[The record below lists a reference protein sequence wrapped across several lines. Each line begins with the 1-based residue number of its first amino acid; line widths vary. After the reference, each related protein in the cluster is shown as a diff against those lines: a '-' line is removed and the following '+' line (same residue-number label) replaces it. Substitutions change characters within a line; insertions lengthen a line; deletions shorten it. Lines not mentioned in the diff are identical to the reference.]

1 MSNRLKEWRRQYN
14 DIPIP
19 TELDDII
26 ESALT
31 GHTQQK
37 HMKKRW
43 IWPTSIVAAASIFTA
58 TVNFSPQAAKAMSEV
73 PILKQ
78 IIEVITI
85 DKIHEEQESKSI
97 DVEIPEISGLENH
110 QLETHLNQAFLEK
123 GKQLYQ
129 EYTDSNGH
137 LAIQSDYSIVNEN
150 NQILS
155 IELNTFKAEASG
167 YEQKDYLTIDKELQT
182 VITLPSLFTS
192 EAYVEVISEEIK
204 KQMKQNLANDENLI
218 YWLDDV
224 ASFTTINRDQ
234 PFFINED
241 NHLIISFD
249 EYEVAP
255 GYMGVVQFEIPTE
268 IIDEILVSDRYIN

>member
-31 GHTQQK
+31 GHTPQK

-204 KQMKQNLANDENLI
+204 KQMKQNMANDENLI

-224 ASFTTINRDQ
+224 ESFTTINRDQ

-249 EYEVAP
+249 EYKVAP

>member
-192 EAYVEVISEEIK
+192 EAYIEVISEEIK
-204 KQMKQNLANDENLI
+204 KQMKQNMANDENLI

-224 ASFTTINRDQ
+224 ESFTTINRDQ

>member
-204 KQMKQNLANDENLI
+204 KQMKQNMANDENLI

-224 ASFTTINRDQ
+224 ESFTTINRDQ

-268 IIDEILVSDRYIN
+268 IINEILVSDRYIN

>member
-204 KQMKQNLANDENLI
+204 KQMKQNMANDENLI

-224 ASFTTINRDQ
+224 ESFTTINRDQ

>member
-31 GHTQQK
+31 DHTPQK
-37 HMKKRW
+37 HTKKRW

-167 YEQKDYLTIDKELQT
+167 YEQKDYLTIDKKLQT

-204 KQMKQNLANDENLI
+204 KQMKQNMANDENLI

-224 ASFTTINRDQ
+224 ESFTTINRDQ

-268 IIDEILVSDRYIN
+268 IINEILVSDRYIN

>member
-31 GHTQQK
+31 GHTPQK

-167 YEQKDYLTIDKELQT
+167 YEQKDYLTIDKKLQT

-204 KQMKQNLANDENLI
+204 KQMKQNMANDENLI

-224 ASFTTINRDQ
+224 ESFTTINRDQ

-268 IIDEILVSDRYIN
+268 IINEILVSDHYIN

>member
-31 GHTQQK
+31 GHTPQK

-167 YEQKDYLTIDKELQT
+167 YEQKDYLTIDKKLQT

-204 KQMKQNLANDENLI
+204 KQMKQNMANDENLI

-224 ASFTTINRDQ
+224 ESFTTINRDQ

-268 IIDEILVSDRYIN
+268 IINEILVSDRYIN

>member
-31 GHTQQK
+31 GHTPQK

-204 KQMKQNLANDENLI
+204 KQMKQNMANDENLI

-224 ASFTTINRDQ
+224 ESFTTINRDQ